1 MRFGFTAPLWEWS
14 ARDNWSF
21 VTLPE
26 QMSDQI
32 AEIQHAA
39 RGFGSVRVRVTVGG
53 TTWMTSIFPD
63 TTQGSYILP
72 MKKAVRKAEDMADGA
87 DVAVTLEVLDV

>member
-14 ARDNWSF
+14 ARDNWFF

-26 QMSDQI
+26 QMADQI

-53 TTWMTSIFPD
+53 TTWTTSIFPD

-72 MKKAVRKAEDMADGA
+72 MKKAVRKAEGIADRG
-87 DVAVTLEVLDV
+87 DVAVTFELLDA

>member
-1 MRFGFTAPLWEWS
+1 MHLRFTAPLWEWS
-14 ARDNWSF
+14 ARDNWFF

-26 QMSDQI
+26 HLADKI

-39 RGFGSVRVRVTVGG
+39 GGFGSVRVSVTVGG
-53 TTWMTSIFPD
+53 TTWTTSIFPD

-72 MKKAVRKAEDMADGA
+72 MKKAVRKAEGLADGGE
-87 DVAVTLEVLDV
+87 VAVTLEVLDA